1 MLFRERNLHSIV
13 GGEISVFRGFV
24 GVLSKNTTRNEEEN
38 QEGNAAIYETA
49 FFIMHARF
57 HFI

>member
-13 GGEISVFRGFV
+13 GGEISVFRGLV
-24 GVLSKNTTRNEEEN
+24 GVLSKNTARNEKEN
-38 QEGNAAIYETA
+38 QEGNAAIDKTA
-49 FFIMHARF
+49 FFIVHARF